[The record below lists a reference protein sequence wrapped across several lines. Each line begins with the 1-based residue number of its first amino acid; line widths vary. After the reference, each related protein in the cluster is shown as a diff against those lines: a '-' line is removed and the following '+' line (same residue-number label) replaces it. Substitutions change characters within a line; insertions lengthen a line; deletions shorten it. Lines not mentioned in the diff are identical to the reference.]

1 MMERVYSRGRYIGK
15 ERKLEECGGI
25 NKGIEVRQ

>member
-1 MMERVYSRGRYIGK
+1 MERVYSRGGYMGK

-25 NKGIEVRQ
+25 NRGI

>member
-1 MMERVYSRGRYIGK
+1 MMERVYSRGRYMGK

-25 NKGIEVRQ
+25 NKEI